1 MPWKEV
7 FPMEERIR
15 FAVQA
20 AKGTEVFSVLCKEFG
35 ISRRVGYKWLRRYQA
50 LGVAGTRELSRRPR
64 GSPQRT
70 AQTVEDWIVK
80 VRRRRPRYG
89 PKKILDLLAQEH
101 PSSDLPAVST
111 IAKILARRGLA
122 KGRTRRRR
130 GQIIR
135 LEAASL
141 TVPNAANEVWAVDY
155 KGWFKTG
162 DGCRCDPLTIT
173 DLYSRFVLCVRAV
186 PATTQRTTRSVF
198 QRVFR
203 RYGLPEAIRV
213 DNGPPFASSGLA
225 GLSKL
230 SVWWTSLGI
239 RVEFIRP
246 ASPHLNGSHER
257 MHRTLKA
264 DTTQP
269 PSLNRHAQQ
278 RRFDRWRHEFNHE
291 RPHEAIAMRRPAD
304 LYTANTRRYRG
315 SDKTIRY
322 PEDYLVKPVSQS
334 GFICYGGEHYFL
346 GEAFAGTVVGLH
358 RDCSR
363 ETKVYF
369 ANKLIGHLAT
379 QIQGRFR
386 PTASIAPR
394 SQTQSA

>member
-15 FAVQA
+15 FAVLA

-35 ISRRVGYKWLRRYQA
+35 ISRRVGYKWLRRYKA
-50 LGVAGTRELSRRPR
+50 LGVAGTREMSRRPR

-70 AQTVEDWIVK
+70 AQSVEDWIVK

-89 PKKILDLLAQEH
+89 PKKILELLAHEH

-122 KGRTRRRR
+122 KGRSRRRR
-130 GQIIR
+130 GQIVR
-135 LEAASL
+135 LEPKSL
-141 TVPNAANEVWAVDY
+141 TVPSAANEVWAVDY

-173 DLYSRFVLCVRAV
+173 DLYSRYVLCVRAV
-186 PATTQRTTRSVF
+186 PATTQRITRGVF

-203 RYGLPEAIRV
+203 RCGLPEAIRV
-213 DNGPPFASSGLA
+213 DNGPPFASYGLA

-246 ASPHLNGSHER
+246 ASPIS
-257 MHRTLKA
+257 MVRTNA
-264 DTTQP
+264 C
-269 PSLNRHAQQ
+269 
-278 RRFDRWRHEFNHE
+278 
-291 RPHEAIAMRRPAD
+291 IA
-304 LYTANTRRYRG
+304 
-315 SDKTIRY
+315 
-322 PEDYLVKPVSQS
+322 
-334 GFICYGGEHYFL
+334 H
-346 GEAFAGTVVGLH
+346 
-358 RDCSR
+358 
-363 ETKVYF
+363 
-369 ANKLIGHLAT
+369 
-379 QIQGRFR
+379 
-386 PTASIAPR
+386 
-394 SQTQSA
+394 